1 MKKYFYSFVICLFCS
16 GISWAIDLQTA
27 KQRGLVGEQP
37 GGYIG
42 IVKPDSNAEV
52 SGMVRDIN
60 AKRKNLYQS
69 IANRNKVDLIVVEKM
84 AGKKAI
90 NKTPV
95 GQYYKT
101 TAGKW
106 VVKR

>member
-1 MKKYFYSFVICLFCS
+1 MNKYFYSFVFCLFCT

-27 KQRGLVGEQP
+27 KQQGLVGEQP

-42 IVKPDSNAEV
+42 IVKSDGNTEV

-90 NKTPV
+90 NKTPT

-101 TAGKW
+101 AEGKW
-106 VVKR
+106 VVKK